1 MGHLQYSLEDFE
13 EEEKKAQERNTG
25 TGTYVLFQLSEFGT
39 RFLKTLQTD
48 QVRIRIRN
56 TSFKYKPEFYHNF
69 MEGECRMVV
78 SYHLFFSHQVKQ
90 FVCQCLGSGSAL
102 WETQSWIRT
111 EDQAQVFT
119 SRRRQ
124 VHIRFNSVK
133 CLPEI
138 VQFSREIKCTFCAAV
153 GRFCSLLSKFVP
165 IDSTVCRYRYLDT
178 GCGPRHPLR
187 TYAYHAFF
195 LSLQPFVFNYFFY

>member
-69 MEGECRMVV
+69 MEGECRVVV
-78 SYHLFFSHQVKQ
+78 SYHLFFSHKVKQ
-90 FVCQCLGSGSAL
+90 FFLSMSRFRICNMGDRVLDPDGGLGLGIHLETTSGS
-102 WETQSWIRT
+102 
-111 EDQAQVFT
+111 
-119 SRRRQ
+119 
-124 VHIRFNSVK
+124 
-133 CLPEI
+133 
-138 VQFSREIKCTFCAAV
+138 
-153 GRFCSLLSKFVP
+153 
-165 IDSTVCRYRYLDT
+165 Y
-178 GCGPRHPLR
+178 
-187 TYAYHAFF
+187 
-195 LSLQPFVFNYFFY
+195 